1 MATKKMCD
9 MSCLIA
15 AKVFEMLNYGKVKLE
30 NERSP
35 FRVRIIT
42 DVEPKGPIYPE
53 GWYYGK
59 GCFRN
64 KHLSTTG
71 IYEEVTMVKSNGN
84 LWRESAHYCTIYDD

>member
-30 NERSP
+30 NEMNP
-35 FRVRIIT
+35 FMLHIIT
-42 DVEPKGPIYPE
+42 DTEPKYLIYPE

-71 IYEEVTMVKSNGN
+71 IYEEVPMLKSNGT
-84 LWRESAHYCTIYDD
+84 LWSKSAHYCAIYDD